1 MDYFFT
7 IESELRDINITQ
19 AKQKF
24 KSPAFHED
32 ICQRIPCTELDIQ
45 LSEISG
51 QNYRLERAYNL
62 DLDIPDIIRKLLKG
76 AFRLQRNDLWDLE
89 KLSSESSLK
98 ANLPGIVTFKT
109 KLLEAQNNIK
119 IQQEWK
125 LDISVPLIHKVIAK
139 FAETEIRKFHAIEVG
154 IIQKQLSI

>member
-1 MDYFFT
+1 M
-7 IESELRDINITQ
+7 
-19 AKQKF
+19 
-24 KSPAFHED
+24 
-32 ICQRIPCTELDIQ
+32 
-45 LSEISG
+45 
-51 QNYRLERAYNL
+51 
-62 DLDIPDIIRKLLKG
+62 DLDIPDIIHKLLKG

-154 IIQKQLSI
+154 IIQKQLSV